1 MGELKATNKKLQL
14 RDREVNTAKSQVKD
28 DGEKHEKD
36 LEAMEAKLNEVRR
49 NLEANKRK
57 LETAESNLNRRTQEH
72 EDKKKTVEKLEK
84 DITNMKRASGD
95 SVNQVK
101 EQKTAL
107 EQENK
112 EATLK
117 IIKLQDENVKLQAKL
132 NDDVQDLNRAMKT
145 VREELNKNLKA
156 KSD

>member
-1 MGELKATNKKLQL
+1 MG
-14 RDREVNTAKSQVKD
+14 
-28 DGEKHEKD
+28 
-36 LEAMEAKLNEVRR
+36 AMEAKLNEVRR

-57 LETAESNLNRRTQEH
+57 LETAESNLSRRTQEH

-101 EQKTAL
+101 EQKNIL
-107 EQENK
+107 EKENK

-145 VREELNKNLKA
+145 VREEL
-156 KSD
+156 

>member
-1 MGELKATNKKLQL
+1 MG
-14 RDREVNTAKSQVKD
+14 DREVDKAKSQIKS

-36 LEAMEAKLNEVRR
+36 LEDMEAKLNEVRR

-57 LETAESNLNRRTQEH
+57 LETAESNLSRRTQEH

-84 DITNMKRASGD
+84 DINNMKKASGD

-101 EQKTAL
+101 EQKIIL
-107 EQENK
+107 EKENK

-132 NDDVQDLNRAMKT
+132 NDDVQDLNRA
-145 VREELNKNLKA
+145 KNGTRGTKQ
-156 KSD
+156 KPEGKKRPYRHKQE